1 MTKEQTGTVASV
13 AATNFLLRMVA
24 NWAITV
30 SREKCPQC
38 ETGLPPVTWR
48 GHWKVGEQLGRDRA
62 WGQRHEGSQES
73 TGGFG
78 LTE

>member
-1 MTKEQTGTVASV
+1 MTEEQTGTMASI

-48 GHWKVGEQLGRDRA
+48 GNWKVGEQLGRDRA
-62 WGQRHEGSQES
+62 WGQRHKGSQES
-73 TGGFG
+73 T
-78 LTE
+78 